1 MDATEEPD
9 ARLEGGTEPMIRLDR
24 VTKRYPDGTVAV
36 AELSIDVPRGALVV
50 LVGPSGCGKTTTMKM
65 VNRLIEPT
73 SGRIFL
79 DGVDVTNTDPVKL
92 RRRMGYVIQQVGL
105 FPHRNVL
112 DNVATVPE
120 LLGWD
125 VRRRKARAREL
136 LELVGLDPAR
146 FAKRFPHQLSGGQQQ
161 RVGVARALA
170 ADPPVLLMDEPFG
183 AVDPIA
189 RDHLQSEFLRLQQEL
204 RKTVLFVTHDIEE
217 AVRLGDRIA
226 IFSQGGKLEQYDTPA
241 ALLGTPANSFVADFV
256 GADRGLKRMSV
267 TPILPTDLEHPPV
280 VHLEDSLA
288 TAEGLLRRQ
297 NSRGAIALDSGE
309 RLHGWLGI
317 DSTSATGL
325 VRDAARRMDA
335 WVPVGASLKQAFA
348 EMLQHNAGWVAV
360 LDGDRF
366 VGVLTPRTLHEA
378 LRRSVEADADG
389 VAPEQIVL
397 DTVST
402 V

>member
-1 MDATEEPD
+1 MDATEEQD

-125 VRRRKARAREL
+125 ARRRKARAREL

-288 TAEGLLRRQ
+288 TAESLLRRQ
-297 NSRGAIALDSGE
+297 NSRWAIALDSGE